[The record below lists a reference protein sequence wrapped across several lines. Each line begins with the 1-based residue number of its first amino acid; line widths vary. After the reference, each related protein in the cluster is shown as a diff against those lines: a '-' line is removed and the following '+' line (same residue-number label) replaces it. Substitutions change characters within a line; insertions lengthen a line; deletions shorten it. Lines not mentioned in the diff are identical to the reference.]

1 MKERRHK
8 NCSIEDLIR
17 QMLHS
22 QHKASTNQ
30 SDGDTVEEWRSEL
43 LFRIESLKDIARDV
57 IDLLDNHCLDSEEGY
72 LEDITSLRK
81 KIDIV
86 SRDI

>member
-1 MKERRHK
+1 
-8 NCSIEDLIR
+8 
-17 QMLHS
+17 MLHS

-30 SDGDTVEEWRSEL
+30 SDGDTVEEWKSEL

-57 IDLLDNHCLDSEEGY
+57 VDFFDNHCLDSEEY
-72 LEDITSLRK
+72 LEDVTVLRK

>member
-1 MKERRHK
+1 MKERSHK
-8 NCSIEDLIR
+8 NASIEELIR

-30 SDGDTVEEWRSEL
+30 SDGDTVEEWKSEL

-57 IDLLDNHCLDSEEGY
+57 VDFFDNHCLDSEEY
-72 LEDITSLRK
+72 LEDVTVLRK

>member
-1 MKERRHK
+1 
-8 NCSIEDLIR
+8 
-17 QMLHS
+17 MLHS

-30 SDGDTVEEWRSEL
+30 LDGDTVEEWKSEL
-43 LFRIESLKDIARDV
+43 LFRIESLKDIAKEV
-57 IDLLDNHCLDSEEGY
+57 VNFLDNHCLDLDSEEY
-72 LEDITSLRK
+72 LEDVTVLRK